1 MKWLLYLLLFFISVL
16 ICPEAYAE
24 TNQSQDVISQA
35 EQEKACAQT
44 LYLAGLQR
52 PWSIV
57 EIEKSIRFLNRSIN
71 NLSARPKSI
80 EINQLLGDARN
91 LLEQAEI
98 ELKFRETKLGAWSPY
113 FGYIL
118 GQDTAIGWSKHS
130 NKTAAKKAIHALFNK
145 VVSNALINNNTLAS
159 KVHKHDVIIH
169 IQDGSIDIDKIVRHY
184 LNNNSYCYL
193 VGSDATKEISLTS
206 DELNSNNHSV
216 ETTERIFAIDKGIEG
231 VYGVLQIIDHEL
243 VDNLHISTAQYTYR
257 DSKGAVVESWN
268 TQGYSQSFG
277 YRQTLL
283 IFLLLCGYG
292 LQPIVVCVMRSRVV
306 DSMQSLKRIPTP
318 PFWSGLFAVVGGF
331 VFSLLA
337 REALVAIDFDLTG
350 ISSLP
355 QSITAIIAIPL
366 SMLILP
372 LLLVYV
378 LGSRVPLIGIRLGN
392 EDMVGVLVICAWFGS
407 QVYLFS
413 YAAPVAGFWQALLLL
428 LIPFICGAVVLIG
441 LIHSMFIWGRSGRRW
456 AFAALVLGGFGI
468 VVTAIL
474 EVRGIWV
481 WSIISGAIPLILYF
495 GTVLLAKT
503 ISIWRSSHF
512 DDEPVG
518 VEVNMLREPP
528 FILTGK
534 LEEYIDM
541 LVRHVLDNDSND
553 EAMECV
559 WIDGMRGTGKTRI
572 ARFVADEIRKKTIE
586 NNLADDVKI
595 LFGDCNEPND
605 PEGDVPYEPLR
616 QAFSELMGVHRF
628 GNPAENAQKLQDNFK
643 KIASSSSLA
652 GSAIAVALDV
662 SCGDENAFVAANEG
676 MIADEMVEVLLQAT
690 MPSELHRGN
699 RIVIIIDD
707 IQWID
712 KETLSLLK
720 ILLEKLTN
728 KFVSEDLDR
737 KNKVAFIFT
746 EQTDTDSNEF
756 EQEVRKTIRDFDE
769 NRKLIN
775 LLKPPPLDQLLS
787 SEETSEEWRDKLLS
801 TIGCTERAR
810 RAIIKQFEEHGVEFP
825 LHRLEFIKLAYEHGA
840 LIKIDNRYDVS
851 PDINLEDIDPG
862 AEYHESLYREL
873 EGLDSQIVD
882 VLHCC
887 AIIGQRFQVSLIAK
901 IFQVDILELL
911 TMLQFAE
918 ERGLVVDR
926 LPNDDIYEFK
936 DKRIA
941 SVFRHSRNDNPKQIH
956 QKIREYHRR
965 YLNLRTEELEN
976 RYANL
981 EEVPFTETLAMVAHA
996 KFVSEAMP
1004 TKTIQ
1009 WSLLASK
1016 QCEKRRLYG
1025 RAIEK
1030 LEPALSLVQNRTD
1043 VDISIESKIEILLL
1057 YAQLIIKIGDDSE
1070 NAITSLKQAVALA
1083 KRLPAGESSKILLN
1097 IALLRATVSYQNRS
1111 FEEVIKIAKTII
1123 DNPEVELWRQYRARF
1138 LSSISLDPK
1147 TQAEEK
1153 HNNLQQLLTDIE
1165 KLIGHEGSE
1174 SDYQLQ
1180 LLECEIC
1187 NEFGK
1192 SFLFYKED
1200 SESAK
1205 EYFERALSL
1214 NRSPVIA
1221 NRKGEAIAHGFL
1233 GDVWQQKAKLAE
1245 SNIDWEK
1252 CMVNAIDS
1260 YKNNLAI
1267 SRETGQD
1274 AGILRMTSMLGNIE
1288 LLFAAKGE
1296 TEQARNISVNKARS
1310 YYEESSIVAVRTKQ
1324 SIGFMFSIIGL
1335 IKIELFANTF
1345 GEGLE
1350 LILNEAIE
1358 QKFITDDVFESI
1370 EKFITES
1377 TLTLGAKNTEL
1388 VNSLQ
1393 RLIVVIGESK

>member
-1 MKWLLYLLLFFISVL
+1 M
-16 ICPEAYAE
+16 
-24 TNQSQDVISQA
+24 
-35 EQEKACAQT
+35 
-44 LYLAGLQR
+44 GL
-52 PWSIV
+52 
-57 EIEKSIRFLNRSIN
+57 
-71 NLSARPKSI
+71 
-80 EINQLLGDARN
+80 
-91 LLEQAEI
+91 
-98 ELKFRETKLGAWSPY
+98 
-113 FGYIL
+113 
-118 GQDTAIGWSKHS
+118 
-130 NKTAAKKAIHALFNK
+130 
-145 VVSNALINNNTLAS
+145 
-159 KVHKHDVIIH
+159 
-169 IQDGSIDIDKIVRHY
+169 
-184 LNNNSYCYL
+184 
-193 VGSDATKEISLTS
+193 
-206 DELNSNNHSV
+206 
-216 ETTERIFAIDKGIEG
+216 
-231 VYGVLQIIDHEL
+231 
-243 VDNLHISTAQYTYR
+243 
-257 DSKGAVVESWN
+257 
-268 TQGYSQSFG
+268 
-277 YRQTLL
+277 
-283 IFLLLCGYG
+283 
-292 LQPIVVCVMRSRVV
+292 
-306 DSMQSLKRIPTP
+306 
-318 PFWSGLFAVVGGF
+318 
-331 VFSLLA
+331 
-337 REALVAIDFDLTG
+337 
-350 ISSLP
+350 
-355 QSITAIIAIPL
+355 
-366 SMLILP
+366 
-372 LLLVYV
+372 
-378 LGSRVPLIGIRLGN
+378 
-392 EDMVGVLVICAWFGS
+392 
-407 QVYLFS
+407 
-413 YAAPVAGFWQALLLL
+413 
-428 LIPFICGAVVLIG
+428 
-441 LIHSMFIWGRSGRRW
+441 
-456 AFAALVLGGFGI
+456 
-468 VVTAIL
+468 
-474 EVRGIWV
+474 
-481 WSIISGAIPLILYF
+481 
-495 GTVLLAKT
+495 
-503 ISIWRSSHF
+503 
-512 DDEPVG
+512 
-518 VEVNMLREPP
+518 
-528 FILTGK
+528 
-534 LEEYIDM
+534 
-541 LVRHVLDNDSND
+541 
-553 EAMECV
+553 
-559 WIDGMRGTGKTRI
+559 
-572 ARFVADEIRKKTIE
+572 
-586 NNLADDVKI
+586 
-595 LFGDCNEPND
+595 
-605 PEGDVPYEPLR
+605 
-616 QAFSELMGVHRF
+616 HRF

-662 SCGDENAFVAANEG
+662 SCGDENTFVAANES
-676 MIADEMVEVLLQAT
+676 MIADEMVEALLQAT

-712 KETLSLLK
+712 KDTLSLLK

-769 NRKLIN
+769 NRNLIN

-825 LHRLEFIKLAYEHGA
+825 LHRLEFIKLAYEQGA

-911 TMLQFAE
+911 TMLHFAE

-926 LPNDDIYEFK
+926 LANDDIYEFK

-965 YLNLRTEELEN
+965 YLNLKSEELEN
-976 RYANL
+976 RYDNL
-981 EEVPFTETLAMVAHA
+981 EEVPFAETLAMVAHA

-1070 NAITSLKQAVALA
+1070 NAIASLKQAVALA
-1083 KRLPAGESSKILLN
+1083 KRLPVGESSKILLN

-1111 FEEVIKIAKTII
+1111 FEEVIKTAKTII

-1147 TQAEEK
+1147 TQADEK
-1153 HNNLQQLLTDIE
+1153 HNKLQQLLIDIE
-1165 KLIGHEGSE
+1165 KLIGHEGPE

-1192 SFLFYKED
+1192 SFLFYKDD
-1200 SESAK
+1200 SERAK
-1205 EYFERALSL
+1205 GYFKRALSL

-1245 SNIDWEK
+1245 SEIEWEE
-1252 CMVNAIDS
+1252 CIVNAIDS
-1260 YKNNLAI
+1260 YQHNLLI
-1267 SRETGQD
+1267 SRETGQE
-1274 AGILRMTSMLGNIE
+1274 AGILRMTSMLGGIE
-1288 LLFAAKGE
+1288 LSFAEKATTVEGR
-1296 TEQARNISVNKARS
+1296 QAAIDRARRF
-1310 YYEESSIVAVRTKQ
+1310 YEESELVAARTKQ
-1324 SIGFMFSIIGL
+1324 SLSFMFAFIGL
-1335 IKIELFANTF
+1335 IKIEILARTS
-1345 GEGLE
+1345 GVGLKLMLE
-1350 LILNEAIE
+1350 EAI
-1358 QKFITDDVFESI
+1358 KKDFISNMDFAGI
-1370 EKFITES
+1370 EDFIAKSLTTIGSSNSSLARSLQDLITEIDR
-1377 TLTLGAKNTEL
+1377 AKKVEDQSN
-1388 VNSLQ
+1388 
-1393 RLIVVIGESK
+1393 